1 MKKILKRPSTYFF
14 ILLLILTIFMSNKLY
29 LFDIFKRLY
38 LPKDFI
44 SIFSMFFVNYAPL
57 LLSFLIV
64 VIVNL
69 NIQNGKKINL
79 LETTVTILLF
89 ATFAVIFLLH

>member
-1 MKKILKRPSTYFF
+1 MKKILKRPSIYFF
-14 ILLLILTIFMSNKLY
+14 ILLLILTIFMSDKLY

-38 LPKDFI
+38 LQKDFI
-44 SIFSMFFVNYAPL
+44 GIFSMFFVNYAPL

-64 VIVNL
+64 IIVNL
-69 NIQNGKKINL
+69 NMQNGKKIIL
-79 LETTVTILLF
+79 LGITITIFLF